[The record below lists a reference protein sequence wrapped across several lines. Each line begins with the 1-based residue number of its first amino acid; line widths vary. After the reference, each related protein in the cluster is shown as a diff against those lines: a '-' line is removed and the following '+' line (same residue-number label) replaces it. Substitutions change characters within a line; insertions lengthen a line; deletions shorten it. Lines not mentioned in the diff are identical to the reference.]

1 MVEGLSTRLRKL
13 KDSLIVDDPSPSY
26 SALDLMDGLGR
37 TDRLPAAGI
46 SGLNPKQMPSEA
58 ESPP

>member
-1 MVEGLSTRLRKL
+1 MIEGLSTRLRKL
-13 KDSLIVDDPSPSY
+13 KEALIIDDPRPSY

-37 TDRLPAAGI
+37 TDHLPAAGI
-46 SGLNPKQMPSEA
+46 SGLDPKQMPSEA

>member
-1 MVEGLSTRLRKL
+1 M
-13 KDSLIVDDPSPSY
+13 KDALIVDDPSPSY

-37 TDRLPAAGI
+37 TDDLPAAGI
-46 SGLNPKQMPSEA
+46 SGLKPKQMPSEA